1 MKHFSYI
8 KICNILL
15 IVLFV
20 PILMSA
26 KNNCQYYRKFELA
39 KDSFFLKEQGDT
51 LKSLVLEV
59 RLSVSKNK
67 ERFGYSKSNWKLL
80 WNYTSENNYKYI
92 ELKWRNTNYGDI
104 LDQRQLHVNIGEII
118 NGNDKLIKSIDLD
131 KGVNLYNGENTVL
144 LEVDHNKYNVFV
156 GEEYLRHIGTFSME
170 NPLIGMCGL
179 WTSEQSQVSKFMI
192 KPTYDITKELIT
204 SFSEHKLFE
213 KFKISSDIHEGFWSY
228 LDRDNDPDYA
238 RLGGSYRL
246 ALIENDEGYLIIYIS
261 GAQTNLNNWVQ
272 GMIKGKLIPTIFENH
287 YDLVWYDSMFDVID
301 LDAHASIKNSILTL
315 EFPIYK
321 TQIRFYKEIL

>member
-26 KNNCQYYRKFELA
+26 KNNCQYYRKFELV

-118 NGNDKLIKSIDLD
+118 NGN
-131 KGVNLYNGENTVL
+131 
-144 LEVDHNKYNVFV
+144 
-156 GEEYLRHIGTFSME
+156 
-170 NPLIGMCGL
+170 
-179 WTSEQSQVSKFMI
+179 
-192 KPTYDITKELIT
+192 
-204 SFSEHKLFE
+204 
-213 KFKISSDIHEGFWSY
+213 
-228 LDRDNDPDYA
+228 A
-238 RLGGSYRL
+238 
-246 ALIENDEGYLIIYIS
+246 
-261 GAQTNLNNWVQ
+261 
-272 GMIKGKLIPTIFENH
+272 
-287 YDLVWYDSMFDVID
+287 
-301 LDAHASIKNSILTL
+301 
-315 EFPIYK
+315 
-321 TQIRFYKEIL
+321 